1 MPWILWSHHFCPLPF
16 IIQAAQRIVVD
27 GRTQVCVSEEG
38 LGKIVSVRR
47 WEWSNGQWGVEWCRI
62 SWPWAAWDS
71 TQWILF
77 CFYEQHFFISQW
89 RRLGQIFLTL
99 LGDRIDS
106 WHWLLDMT
114 GCVPK
119 HSSGDKGNAK
129 LVCFYPIGHLFF
141 TAFPCL
147 IF

>member
-1 MPWILWSHHFCPLPF
+1 MDFVISPFLSTSFYNPGCP
-16 IIQAAQRIVVD
+16 
-27 GRTQVCVSEEG
+27 
-38 LGKIVSVRR
+38 KNRR
-47 WEWSNGQWGVEWCRI
+47 WWTYPSLCFRGGPWKDCVCKNIGMEQWKWGVEWCRI

-129 LVCFYPIGHLFF
+129 LVRFYPIGHLFF